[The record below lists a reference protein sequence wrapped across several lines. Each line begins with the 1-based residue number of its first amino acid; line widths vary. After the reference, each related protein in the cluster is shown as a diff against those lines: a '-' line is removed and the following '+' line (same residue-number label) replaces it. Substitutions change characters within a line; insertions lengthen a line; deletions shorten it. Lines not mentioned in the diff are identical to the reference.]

1 MISYRITSVVLG
13 GIIAAVIVLLIRKD
27 FLHTRYAVMWLG
39 FAAGAAFF
47 GIFPQVNDWIALAL
61 GVKYPPI
68 LFVIVAVAV
77 VLIKM
82 LTMDIERSKSEIQ
95 IRALNER
102 MAIFEGETMK
112 KLLVE
117 LTELSKR
124 DKEVEKLLR
133 DHNLFPKSKS

>member
-13 GIIAAVIVLLIRKD
+13 GMIAAVIILLIRKD

-39 FAAGAAFF
+39 IAACAAFF

-68 LFVIVAVAV
+68 LFVIVAMGI

-82 LTMDIERSKSEIQ
+82 LTMDIERSKSELQ
-95 IRALNER
+95 IRKLNER
-102 MAIFEGETMK
+102 LAIFEGETMA
-112 KLLVE
+112 KLLAE
-117 LTELSKR
+117 LTELAKT
-124 DKEVEKLLR
+124 DKEIEKLLR
-133 DHNLFPKSKS
+133 EHKLLP